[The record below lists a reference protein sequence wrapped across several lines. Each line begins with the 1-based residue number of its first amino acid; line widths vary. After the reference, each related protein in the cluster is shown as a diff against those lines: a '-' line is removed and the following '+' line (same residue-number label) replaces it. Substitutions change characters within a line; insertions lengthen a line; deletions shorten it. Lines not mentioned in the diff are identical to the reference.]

1 MMLFL
6 ILLIPVGL
14 AAIMVNYC
22 RQDGT
27 ISLPLLPFFLG
38 MLLFL
43 PSFILAS
50 LVQGL
55 FEPSYT
61 SAGLFIFTF
70 FREHCIMLVFC
81 FGWMLLL
88 RNLLLFRPRENI
100 LYTILAFMG
109 GYYSLVNVDAYLS
122 HITHLDAYTL
132 FLLPLLNLALVVIG
146 ALLLTQVVRGF
157 GVERIMS
164 LGGLVA
170 LPFAVT
176 VVTVFFLRNRPVPAV
191 IGTAVVA
198 LAAGVLFFV
207 RKDATA

>member
-14 AAIMVNYC
+14 ATIMVNYC
-22 RQDGT
+22 RQNGAM
-27 ISLPLLPFFLG
+27 SLPLLPFFLG
-38 MLLFL
+38 ILLFL
-43 PSFILAS
+43 PSFILNS

-61 SAGLFIFTF
+61 SAGFFFYTF
-70 FREHCIMLVFC
+70 FRGHCIMLVFC

-88 RNLLLFRPRENI
+88 RNMLIFRPRENI
-100 LYTILAFMG
+100 LYGILGFMG

-146 ALLLTQVVRGF
+146 ALLLTQVIRGF
-157 GVERIMS
+157 GVERLLS
-164 LGGLVA
+164 LGGLAA

-191 IGTAVVA
+191 IGTAVIVF
-198 LAAGVLFFV
+198 LAGVLFFV